1 MSVQEISVTNNQKKA
16 VLRAFKKVKGFI
28 EEDNGDLVIDIAH
41 YQDYQAESGKAPLE
55 EILVDEIIQ
64 DDTQYLILI

>member
-28 EEDNGDLVIDIAH
+28 EEENGDLVIDMAH
-41 YQDYQAESGKAPLE
+41 YQDYQAETGKTPLE
-55 EILVDEIIQ
+55 EILIDEEILEE
-64 DDTQYLILI
+64 TQYLILI